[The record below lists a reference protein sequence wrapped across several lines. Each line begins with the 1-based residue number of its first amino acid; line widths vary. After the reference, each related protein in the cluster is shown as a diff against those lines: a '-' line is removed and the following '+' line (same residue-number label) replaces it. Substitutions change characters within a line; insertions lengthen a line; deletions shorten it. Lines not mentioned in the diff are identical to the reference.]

1 MIENMK
7 LLNEKHPGFTLVEIV
22 LVIVIVGILASIAVT
37 NYIPLQESAK
47 RATCFAN
54 QRSLE
59 EAQKLYYSRTLL
71 ETGKA
76 VTPDAIE
83 ELAPFMQDGVLPV
96 CPDGFAYELMPN
108 GAVRCTSP
116 DHQR

>member
-1 MIENMK
+1 MT
-7 LLNEKHPGFTLVEIV
+7 LLDNKQRGFTLVEII
-22 LVIVIVGILASIAVT
+22 LVIVIIGILGVIAMA

-54 QRSLE
+54 QRSIE
-59 EAQKLYYSRTLL
+59 EAARIYYSRTLL

-76 VTPDAIE
+76 VYPDAIE
-83 ELAPFMQDGVLPV
+83 DLAPYMQDGVLPV
-96 CPDGFAYELMPN
+96 CPDGFSYELLPN
-108 GAVRCTSP
+108 AGVRCTSP